1 MDSSRYQFIAGVL
14 GTDGAQALQKA
25 GELHPN
31 LETAILPRCIISWI
45 KVYESGYDGSIPGI
59 EGSELVFKKSEKGFD
74 GRIVFGEHSY
84 SFKEASEYHLAAC
97 VVTALGSEEEDIS
110 DAAKSVEIARLGKSV
125 DLLIKA
131 FAVSNSGY
139 SISVSPP
146 RISVKKKKKKKKPPT
161 DGYSSSSYLIGTSN
175 PAPAAPAPSAPTG
188 GVSMTMSEGLPKKI
202 AKMVVDKI
210 KKSGEHQSA
219 DAKHSLQSI
228 RKAAQDM
235 SKKAKDTAAGTGG
248 TAKPTAPEPPAA
260 PTATQ
265 SATIKPI
272 ANVTP
277 QASKGTSAKPKA
289 TTMKLS
295 EKFANSYSCGEC
307 GTKPFKDSRFVGC
320 ICVRDLCKS
329 VKSILREQAFTLD
342 LSKLDPEEAIT
353 VMESLNGRK

>member
-1 MDSSRYQFIAGVL
+1 MDSRYQFIEGVL

-45 KVYESGYDGSIPGI
+45 KVYEGGYDGAIPGI

-74 GRIVFGEHSY
+74 GKIVFGEHSY

-139 SISVSPP
+139 SISVGP
-146 RISVKKKKKKKKPPT
+146 RSLSVKPKKKKKKPAENS
-161 DGYSSSSYLIGTSN
+161 YSHSSSYIVGGSV
-175 PAPAAPAPSAPTG
+175 PAAPSASGPGPTTG
-188 GVSMTMSEGLPKKI
+188 SMSLSEDLPKKI
-202 AKMVVDKI
+202 AKMVVDRI
-210 KKSGEHQSA
+210 KKSGEVP
-219 DAKHSLQSI
+219 DAKRSLQAI

-248 TAKPTAPEPPAA
+248 TAKPLAPEAPAA

-265 SATIKPI
+265 SATTKPI

-277 QASKGTSAKPKA
+277 QAKTGTSAKPKA

-295 EKFANSYSCGEC
+295 EKEVTVPCGAC
-307 GTKPFKDSRFVGC
+307 GTGLFKADRFVGC
-320 ICVRDLCKS
+320 ICIRDICKS
-329 VKSILREQAFTLD
+329 VKASRVDGSYVFD
-342 LSKLDPEEAIT
+342 LSKLDHEEAIT